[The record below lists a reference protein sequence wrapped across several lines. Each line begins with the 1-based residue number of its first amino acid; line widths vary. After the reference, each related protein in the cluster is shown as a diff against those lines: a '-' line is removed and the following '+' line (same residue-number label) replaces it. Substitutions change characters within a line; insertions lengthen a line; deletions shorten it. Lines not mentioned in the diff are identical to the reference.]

1 MPIRTPSPVHRLET
15 RSRPGGTGQPQPG
28 NGRLKNPSASRHSW
42 SGRRNPR
49 RTRPAETA
57 AMHLLDLTLTA
68 LHILSVVLTVT
79 RLALEH
85 LG

>member
-1 MPIRTPSPVHRLET
+1 
-15 RSRPGGTGQPQPG
+15 
-28 NGRLKNPSASRHSW
+28 
-42 SGRRNPR
+42 
-49 RTRPAETA
+49 
-57 AMHLLDLTLTA
+57 MHLLDLTLTA